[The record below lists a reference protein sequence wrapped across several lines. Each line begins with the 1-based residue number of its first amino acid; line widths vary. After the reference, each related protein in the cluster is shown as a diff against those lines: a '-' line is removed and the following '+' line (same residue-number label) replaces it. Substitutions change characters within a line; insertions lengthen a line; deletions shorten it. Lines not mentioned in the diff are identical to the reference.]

1 MSLDELTDYAF
12 NFIKD
17 VEEKFGPRYSCSEA
31 EMQANL
37 WIKEEFSK
45 YCDKTFI
52 ETFETWPNLYPQG
65 FVKILGFL
73 VGFAFI
79 LIPLIFPLPI
89 LAAIGISIGLYMFY
103 DHLVHMKRYLKVF
116 FKKGTSSNAWGRI
129 KPTGEIKWRIVF
141 EGHTDS
147 AKQMRLGERA
157 KPNVIPLILGFV
169 YVAFTLVFSIMKF
182 IYVLIGG
189 TAVIIFNFWIIQW
202 TSLDT
207 IYFVSLIFLYP
218 FFIYLIRMFTGNTAV
233 PGAADNLSASAI
245 SAALGKYYS
254 KNRPKNVELIIAS
267 MGSEENGDRGAE
279 AFVEKHG
286 DLLKNSY
293 AFVLETIGQGD
304 RLYIIEK
311 DFHTYG
317 KKYSPEVI
325 ERIEKAHELYKKE
338 DPHVIYLEK
347 GGVPIGSSD
356 ACMYLN
362 AGYKSAFIIVVSK
375 ETRKPRYW
383 HSMEDTW
390 KNIDKKVLKDVIGVC
405 LKFVELVDKEF
416 E

>member
-17 VEEKFGPRYSCSEA
+17 VEEKFGPRFSCSDA
-31 EMQANL
+31 EKRANL
-37 WIKEEFSK
+37 WIKDEFSS
-45 YCDKTFI
+45 YCDETFF

-73 VGFAFI
+73 AGISFI
-79 LIPLIFPLPI
+79 FIPLFFPLPI
-89 LAAIGISIGLYMFY
+89 LSAICICLGLYMFY
-103 DHLVHMKRYLKVF
+103 AHLVQMKRWMKIF

-129 KPTGEIKWRIVF
+129 QPSGEVKWRIVF

-147 AKQMRLGERA
+147 AKQMRLGEKA

-169 YVAFTLVFSIMKF
+169 YLAFTIVFSILKF
-182 IYVLIGG
+182 FHILIGG

-207 IYFVSLIFLYP
+207 IYLISLIILYP
-218 FFIYLIRMFTGNTAV
+218 FFIYTIRSFTGNTVV
-233 PGAADNLSASAI
+233 PGAADNLSGSAV
-245 SAALGKYYS
+245 SAAVGKYFS
-254 KNRPKNVELIIAS
+254 KNRPKNVEIIIGS

-279 AFVEKHG
+279 YFVENHG
-286 DLLKNSY
+286 DLLENSY
-293 AFVLETIGQGD
+293 AFIVETIGQGD

-311 DFHTYG
+311 DFHTHG
-317 KKYSPEVI
+317 KMYSPEVI
-325 ERIEKAHELYKKE
+325 KRIEKAHELYKKE
-338 DPHVIYLEK
+338 DPDVIYLEK

-362 AGYKSAFIIVVSK
+362 AGYKAAFIIVVSK

-383 HSMEDTW
+383 HSVEDTW

-416 E
+416 K